1 MAQGDRP
8 LMRRRRA
15 WVGLAAMVAA
25 AAPGSVAAQ
34 AMPLAV
40 SMATVS
46 LGGMAHGPAAI
57 ERVADMASQPR
68 RPPRRYDTQI
78 GQIFREEQ
86 PVRNDNAR
94 LAEGA
99 LRMVIIDPRRAAFY
113 RQNHF
118 YGGTPYYGRQF
129 YGGPAYYP
137 E

>member
-1 MAQGDRP
+1 MAQRDRP
-8 LMRRRRA
+8 LMRRRGA
-15 WVGLAAMVAA
+15 WAGLAAMVAA
-25 AAPGSVAAQ
+25 ASLGSIAAQ

-40 SMATVS
+40 SMGTVP
-46 LGGMAHGPAAI
+46 LGEVGHGPAAI
-57 ERVADMASQPR
+57 EWVADMAGQRP
-68 RPPRRYDTQI
+68 RPPRRYDSQI

-99 LRMVIIDPRRAAFY
+99 LRMVIIDPRRASFY